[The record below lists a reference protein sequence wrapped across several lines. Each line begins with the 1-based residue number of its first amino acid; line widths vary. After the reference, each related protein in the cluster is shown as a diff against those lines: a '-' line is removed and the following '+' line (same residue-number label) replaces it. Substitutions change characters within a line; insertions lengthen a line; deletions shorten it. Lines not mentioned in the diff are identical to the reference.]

1 MLAVVAPDVDL
12 RTSDPAKHRRHIME
26 TKMFR
31 TLVRVALVMTFTAT
45 TGIFLTACNT
55 VEGLG
60 KDIEAG
66 GKATSGAARDVKKKL

>member
-1 MLAVVAPDVDL
+1 
-12 RTSDPAKHRRHIME
+12 
-26 TKMFR
+26 MFR
-31 TLVRVALVMTFTAT
+31 TLLRIALLVMFTAT
-45 TGIFLTACNT
+45 TGVLLAACNT

>member
-1 MLAVVAPDVDL
+1 MY
-12 RTSDPAKHRRHIME
+12 
-26 TKMFR
+26 R
-31 TLVRVALVMTFTAT
+31 TLVRFGLIAMFTAT
-45 TGIFLTACNT
+45 IGMFATACNT

>member
-1 MLAVVAPDVDL
+1 
-12 RTSDPAKHRRHIME
+12 
-26 TKMFR
+26 MFR
-31 TLVRVALVMTFTAT
+31 TLVRVALVVTFTAT